1 MEGAQ
6 VEVGTTLRNLWPWSC
21 RRGWWLGLGSSSGG
35 AEDPLGLEAAELAGG
50 SHVLECGLEIRGH
63 YSISRRFLLGWGP
76 WSRFGGREGFDMF
89 WVTTSP
95 AFWTQSLLP
104 CPNSPQTAL
113 GGIQR
118 LASRMFIRERSWEGR
133 RDGQREKLSCVT
145 VLRTAKP
152 QSTLDPEGPLELS

>member
-1 MEGAQ
+1 M
-6 VEVGTTLRNLWPWSC
+6 
-21 RRGWWLGLGSSSGG
+21 
-35 AEDPLGLEAAELAGG
+35 
-50 SHVLECGLEIRGH
+50 EIRGH

-113 GGIQR
+113 GGTLSSFP
-118 LASRMFIRERSWEGR
+118 LACQAPG
-133 RDGQREKLSCVT
+133 
-145 VLRTAKP
+145 
-152 QSTLDPEGPLELS
+152 TLEPTCA